1 VNPVV
6 EEIFATST
14 VRTASGE
21 EIPLHSNLPRDE
33 CEVVQ
38 GWIRARRPRTVLEVG
53 MAFGVSSLVIAEA
66 LAEVGGASH
75 HIIDPHQRGEWRGVG
90 IANLERAGYDGRYVL
105 YEEPSELCLP
115 RLLAEGFSIDF
126 ALVDG
131 WHSFDQVLVDF
142 YYLNR
147 MTSPGGAI
155 AFDDLQLPSIAKVVA
170 HVATYDCY
178 WELEPPA
185 SCRRSVTAR
194 ARRLMGTREFRVAAF
209 EKVAPDVRN
218 WDWYREF

>member
-1 VNPVV
+1 MNPLI

-21 EIPLHSNLPRDE
+21 EIPLHSNLPREE

-38 GWIRARRPRTVLEVG
+38 EWIRARRPRTVLEIG

-66 LAEVGGASH
+66 LAEIEGASH

-90 IANLERAGYDGRYVL
+90 IANLKRAGYDGRYVL
-105 YEEPSELCLP
+105 YEEPSEFCLP

-126 ALVDG
+126 ALIDG

-155 AFDDLQLPSIAKVVA
+155 AFDDLQLPSVAKVVA
-170 HVATYDCY
+170 HVATYECY
-178 WELEPPA
+178 RELEPPA

-209 EKVAPDVRN
+209 EKVAPDVRA
-218 WDWYREF
+218 WDWHRDF